1 MSVPRL
7 HRRVVSTTCVHL
19 SSPREVSEVALKAA
33 SAHASERRLPS
44 PIVTRMRKPLGFVV
58 NYTDRFCVRAAAGS
72 TNSGMESLLTQ
83 LAEPTPAFT
92 EHQMQALAT
101 ASQEYEKRDQEI
113 ASIVKVIHELSQ
125 IMRDL
130 NTLVCEQGTMVDRI
144 DQNVEAA
151 AQQVERGLDEI
162 RKAHATSKK
171 STMITIIMC
180 LAVSVIVAF
189 VLLIV
194 MKA

>member
-1 MSVPRL
+1 MVNCTDSV
-7 HRRVVSTTCVHL
+7 
-19 SSPREVSEVALKAA
+19 
-33 SAHASERRLPS
+33 
-44 PIVTRMRKPLGFVV
+44 
-58 NYTDRFCVRAAAGS
+58 CVRAAAGS

-92 EHQMQALAT
+92 EHQMQALET